1 MNATYDTMA
10 EREGLWQALKG
21 ETTRFQVDTASM
33 LLGDVAG
40 VKDELPAEQCA
51 ALVDDWLDDESVCL
65 ELTETAKERIIELA
79 QQYVLQ
85 RRLEGR
91 KVLS

>member
-51 ALVDDWLDDESVCL
+51 ALVEDWLGDDEVRK
-65 ELTETAKERIIELA
+65 ELTETAKDTIIGLA
-79 QQYVLQ
+79 QKYILQ